1 MENAMNNK
9 NDNGHTSR
17 KNNGA
22 VLLVSYADSKFKDL
36 LKKNSGAYIL
46 DAREKGWSA
55 NAENRS
61 DTLKA
66 EFGKRY
72 TLTPSLAIA
81 NGDTDED
88 WVNKI
93 VPAIEK
99 IVQVIESGKSV
110 IITTF
115 NMTQLKLIG
124 HYIMCA
130 KHDANV
136 WLRWENTQTNTSGM
150 SRQRML
156 KPQALTDAVDKLFA
170 RFEAKGDASIETN
183 DNPFA
188 NL

>member
-1 MENAMNNK
+1 MENAVNK
-9 NDNGHTSR
+9 NDNGQVSR
-17 KNNGA
+17 KTDGA
-22 VLLVSYADSKFKDL
+22 VLLVSYADSKFKQL
-36 LKKNSGAYIL
+36 LKQNAGAYIL
-46 DAREKGWSA
+46 DAREKGWSQ
-55 NAENRS
+55 NVENRS

-72 TLTPSLAIA
+72 TLMPSLAIA
-81 NGDTDED
+81 SGENDED
-88 WVNKI
+88 WVSKI

-99 IVQVIESGKSV
+99 ITEVIESGKSV

-124 HYIMCA
+124 HYILCA
-130 KHDANV
+130 KSNANV

-150 SRQRML
+150 SRQRIL
-156 KPQALTDAVDKLFA
+156 KPQALSDAVDKLFA
-170 RFEAKGDASIETN
+170 RFEAKGDASIDAN